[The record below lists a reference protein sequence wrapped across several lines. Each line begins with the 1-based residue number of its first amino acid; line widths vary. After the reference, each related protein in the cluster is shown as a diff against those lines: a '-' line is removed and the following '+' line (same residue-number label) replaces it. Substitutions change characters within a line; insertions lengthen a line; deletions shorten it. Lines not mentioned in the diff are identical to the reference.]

1 MFKSIILFVIIF
13 FSLKSFAIDVDETIK
28 STVQNNPKVKIGLE
42 KLIESKELIESAY
55 GAKLPTITST
65 ITGTYSKAE
74 SQTSIS
80 STTPETFTDKYK
92 LSITQNLFDAG
103 YNDLEIERSKILFDN
118 EVINFKI
125 IIQDLILDAI
135 TGYLTVINYEK
146 SLEETE
152 KNFVSVSKALDITKT
167 KFELGSSTLY
177 ELQRAESSSAIASA
191 NLFAAKQ
198 NVEIG
203 KKSFQ
208 RISGLKPI
216 NLEDVIDIESSIT
229 LSFVLEIATNNN
241 LNLKLLINDIK
252 NKEILLL
259 KEKKTKQPSID
270 IVGSAEYSDGGRID
284 EGTETTKGSVALT
297 LTIPIYQQG
306 IKNSNIRKYQS
317 QILQAELSF
326 EDYKEDLKILI
337 SNTYKDFK
345 ISEAKMKSNL
355 AVIKASQ
362 TALESLNHEY
372 DFGTKTITDLIE
384 EESNLL
390 STTVDYLD
398 SKKNYLINYFMIKSL
413 EGTLLNTFEKYLP
426 AIN

>member
-1 MFKSIILFVIIF
+1 MFKFIILFVIIF
-13 FSLKSFAIDVDETIK
+13 FSFKSFAIDVDETIE

-42 KLIESKELIESAY
+42 KLIESKEFIESAY

-74 SQTSIS
+74 SQTTTS

-146 SLEETE
+146 SLEVTE
-152 KNFVSVSKALDITKT
+152 KNFVSVSKALEVIKT
-167 KFELGSSTLY
+167 KFQLGSSTLY
-177 ELQRAESSSAIASA
+177 ELQRAESSSEIASA

-208 RISGLKPI
+208 RIAGLKPI

-317 QILQAELSF
+317 QILQAELNF

-345 ISEAKMKSNL
+345 VSEAKMKSNL

-362 TALESLNHEY
+362 TALESLNQEY

-384 EESNLL
+384 EEGKLL
-390 STTVDYLD
+390 SATVDYLD
-398 SKKNYLINYFMIKSL
+398 SKKDFLVNYFKIKSL
-413 EGTLLNTFEKYLP
+413 EGTLLNTFENYLP

>member
-1 MFKSIILFVIIF
+1 MFKFIVLFVIIF
-13 FSLKSFAIDVDETIK
+13 FSFKSFSIDVDETIE

-42 KLIESKELIESAY
+42 KLIESKEFIESAY
-55 GAKLPTITST
+55 GGKLPTITST
-65 ITGTYSKAE
+65 ITGTYSNAE
-74 SQTSIS
+74 SQTTTST
-80 STTPETFTDKYK
+80 TTPETFTDKYK

-103 YNDLEIERSKILFDN
+103 YNDLEIDRSKILFDN

-146 SLEETE
+146 SLEATE
-152 KNFVSVSKALDITKT
+152 KNFDSVSKALEITKT
-167 KFELGSSTLY
+167 KFDLGSSTLY
-177 ELQRAESSSAIASA
+177 DLQKAESFSAIASA
-191 NLFAAKQ
+191 NLFAAEQ
-198 NVEIG
+198 NVEIS

-208 RISGLKPI
+208 TIAGLEPV

-229 LSFVLEIATNNN
+229 LSSVLKTAMNNN
-241 LNLKLLINDIK
+241 LILKLLINDTK

-259 KEKKTKQPSID
+259 KEKKTKQPNID

-284 EGTETTKGSVALT
+284 DGTETTKGSVALT

-317 QILQAELSF
+317 QILQAELNF

-337 SNTYKDFK
+337 SNAYKDFK
-345 ISEAKMKSNL
+345 ISEAKMNSNS
-355 AVIKASQ
+355 AVIQASQ
-362 TALESLNHEY
+362 TALESLKQEY

-384 EESNLL
+384 EEGNLL
-390 STTVDYLD
+390 LSSVDYLD
-398 SKKNYLINYFMIKSL
+398 SKKNYLINYFKIKSL
-413 EGTLLNTFEKYLP
+413 EGTLLNTFENYLP
-426 AIN
+426 VIN

>member
-1 MFKSIILFVIIF
+1 MFKFIILSVFIF
-13 FSLKSFAIDVDETIK
+13 FSFKSFSIDVDETIE
-28 STVQNNPKVKIGLE
+28 STVQNNPKIKIGLE

-74 SQTSIS
+74 SQTTTST
-80 STTPETFTDKYK
+80 TTPETFTDKYK
-92 LSITQNLFDAG
+92 LSITHNLFDAG
-103 YNDLEIERSKILFDN
+103 YNDLEIERSKILFDD

-146 SLEETE
+146 LLETTK
-152 KNFVSVSKALDITKT
+152 KNFESVSKALEITKT
-167 KFELGSSTLY
+167 KFDLGTSTLY
-177 ELQRAESSSAIASA
+177 DLQKAESSSVIASV

-208 RISGLKPI
+208 RIAGLKPI
-216 NLEDVIDIESSIT
+216 NLVDVIDIESSII
-229 LSFVLEIATNNN
+229 LSSVLETAMNNN
-241 LNLKLLINDIK
+241 LNLKLLIHDIK

-270 IVGSAEYSDGGRID
+270 VVGSAEYSDGGKID

-306 IKNSNIRKYQS
+306 IKNSNIRKYRS
-317 QILQAELSF
+317 QILQAELNF

-345 ISEAKMKSNL
+345 ISEAQMKSNL

-362 TALESLNHEY
+362 TALKSLNQEY

-384 EESNLL
+384 EEGNLL
-390 STTVDYLD
+390 SSTVDYLD
-398 SKKNYLINYFMIKSL
+398 SKKDYLINYFKIKSL

>member
-1 MFKSIILFVIIF
+1 MFKFILLFINIF
-13 FSLKSFAIDVDETIK
+13 FSFKSFAIDVDETIE

-42 KLIESKELIESAY
+42 KLIESKEFIESAY

-74 SQTSIS
+74 SQTTTS

-92 LSITQNLFDAG
+92 LSISQNLFDAG

-146 SLEETE
+146 SLEVTE
-152 KNFVSVSKALDITKT
+152 KNFDSVSKALDISKT
-167 KFELGSSTLY
+167 KFVLGSSTLY
-177 ELQRAESSSAIASA
+177 ELQTAESSSAIASA
-191 NLFAAKQ
+191 NLFTAKQ

-208 RISGLKPI
+208 RIAGLKPI

-229 LSFVLEIATNNN
+229 LSFVLETAMNNN
-241 LNLKLLINDIK
+241 LNLKLLINDTK

-259 KEKKTKQPSID
+259 KEKKSKQPSID
-270 IVGSAEYSDGGRID
+270 VVGSAEYSDGGRID

-306 IKNSNIRKYQS
+306 IKNSNIRKYRS
-317 QILQAELSF
+317 QILQAELNF

-345 ISEAKMKSNL
+345 VSEVKMKSNL

-362 TALESLNHEY
+362 TALESLNQEY

-398 SKKNYLINYFMIKSL
+398 SKKNYLINYFKIKSL
-413 EGTLLNTFEKYLP
+413 EGTLLNTFENYLP
-426 AIN
+426 DIN

>member
-1 MFKSIILFVIIF
+1 MS
-13 FSLKSFAIDVDETIK
+13 
-28 STVQNNPKVKIGLE
+28 
-42 KLIESKELIESAY
+42 
-55 GAKLPTITST
+55 
-65 ITGTYSKAE
+65 
-74 SQTSIS
+74 
-80 STTPETFTDKYK
+80 YK
-92 LSITQNLFDAG
+92 T
-103 YNDLEIERSKILFDN
+103 
-118 EVINFKI
+118 
-125 IIQDLILDAI
+125 
-135 TGYLTVINYEK
+135 
-146 SLEETE
+146 
-152 KNFVSVSKALDITKT
+152 
-167 KFELGSSTLY
+167 
-177 ELQRAESSSAIASA
+177 AESSSAIASA
-191 NLFAAKQ
+191 NLFTAKQ

-208 RISGLKPI
+208 RIAGLKPI
-216 NLEDVIDIESSIT
+216 NLEDVIVIDSSISLT
-229 LSFVLEIATNNN
+229 SVLETAMNNN
-241 LNLKLLINDIK
+241 LNLKLLINDTK

-317 QILQAELSF
+317 QILQAELNF
-326 EDYKEDLKILI
+326 EDYKEDLNILI

-345 ISEAKMKSNL
+345 VSEAKMKSNL

-362 TALESLNHEY
+362 TALDSLNQEY
-372 DFGTKTITDLIE
+372 DFGTKTISDLIE

-398 SKKNYLINYFMIKSL
+398 SKKDYLINYFKIKSL
-413 EGTLLNTFEKYLP
+413 EGTLLNTFENYLP

>member
-1 MFKSIILFVIIF
+1 MFKFIILLVIIF
-13 FSLKSFAIDVDETIK
+13 FSFKSFAIDVDETIE

-42 KLIESKELIESAY
+42 KLIESKEFIESAY

-74 SQTSIS
+74 SQTTTS

-103 YNDLEIERSKILFDN
+103 YNDLEIERSKILFDS

-152 KNFVSVSKALDITKT
+152 KNFVSVSKALDISKT
-167 KFELGSSTLY
+167 KFVLGSSTLY
-177 ELQRAESSSAIASA
+177 ELQTAESSSAIASA

-208 RISGLKPI
+208 RIAGLKPI
-216 NLEDVIDIESSIT
+216 NLEDVIDIESSIS
-229 LSFVLEIATNNN
+229 LSSVLETAMNNN
-241 LNLKLLINDIK
+241 LNLKLLINDTK

-259 KEKKTKQPSID
+259 KEKKTKHPSID

-284 EGTETTKGSVALT
+284 EGTETTKGSVAIT

-317 QILQAELSF
+317 QILQAELNF

-337 SNTYKDFK
+337 SNSYKDFK
-345 ISEAKMKSNL
+345 VSEAKMKSNL

-362 TALESLNHEY
+362 TALESLNQEY

-398 SKKNYLINYFMIKSL
+398 SKKNYLINYFKIKSL
-413 EGTLLNTFEKYLP
+413 EGTLLNTFENYLS

>member
-1 MFKSIILFVIIF
+1 MFKFIILFVIIF
-13 FSLKSFAIDVDETIK
+13 FSFKSFAIDVDETIE
-28 STVQNNPKVKIGLE
+28 STVQNNTKIKIGLE

-65 ITGTYSKAE
+65 ITGTYSTAE
-74 SQTSIS
+74 SQTATD

-92 LSITQNLFDAG
+92 LSVTQNLFDAG
-103 YNDLEIERSKILFDN
+103 YNDLEIERSKILFDK
-118 EVINFKI
+118 EVFNFKI

-146 SLEETE
+146 SLEATE
-152 KNFVSVSKALDITKT
+152 KNFDSVSKGLEITKT

-177 ELQRAESSSAIASA
+177 DLQKAESSSVIAST

-208 RISGLKPI
+208 RIAGLKPI
-216 NLEDVIDIESSIT
+216 NLEDVIDIESSIN
-229 LSFVLEIATNNN
+229 LSSVLETAINQN
-241 LNLKLLINDIK
+241 LNLKLLINDIE
-252 NKEILLL
+252 NKEIILL
-259 KEKKTKQPSID
+259 KEKKTKQPNID

-284 EGTETTKGSVALT
+284 DGTETTKGSVALT
-297 LTIPIYQQG
+297 LTVPIYQQG

-317 QILQAELSF
+317 QILQAELNY
-326 EDYKEDLKILI
+326 EDYKEDLTILI

-345 ISEAKMKSNL
+345 ISEAQMKSSS

-362 TALESLNHEY
+362 TSLESLKQEY
-372 DFGTKTITDLIE
+372 DFGTKTIMDLIE

-398 SKKNYLINYFMIKSL
+398 SRKDYLINYFKIKSL
-413 EGTLLNTFEKYLP
+413 EGTLLDTFEKHLP
-426 AIN
+426 IIK

>member
-1 MFKSIILFVIIF
+1 MFKFIIFFVIIF
-13 FSLKSFAIDVDETIK
+13 FSFKSFAIDVDETIE

-65 ITGTYSKAE
+65 ITGTYSNAE
-74 SQTSIS
+74 SQTTTS

-146 SLEETE
+146 SLEATE
-152 KNFVSVSKALDITKT
+152 KNFDSVSKALDITNT

-177 ELQRAESSSAIASA
+177 ELQTAESSSAIASA

-208 RISGLKPI
+208 RIAGLKPI
-216 NLEDVIDIESSIT
+216 NLEDVIDIESSVN
-229 LSFVLEIATNNN
+229 LSSVLETAMNNN
-241 LNLKLLINDIK
+241 LNLKLLINDTK

-270 IVGSAEYSDGGRID
+270 IVGSAEYSDGGRVD

-317 QILQAELSF
+317 QILQAELNF

-345 ISEAKMKSNL
+345 VSEAKMKSNL

-362 TALESLNHEY
+362 TALESLNQEY

-384 EESNLL
+384 EEGNLL

-398 SKKNYLINYFMIKSL
+398 SKKDYLINYFKIKSL
-413 EGTLLNTFEKYLP
+413 EGTLLNTFENYLP

>member
-1 MFKSIILFVIIF
+1 MFKFIVLFVIIF
-13 FSLKSFAIDVDETIK
+13 FSFKSFSIDVDETIE

-42 KLIESKELIESAY
+42 KLIESKEFIESAY
-55 GAKLPTITST
+55 GGKLPTITST
-65 ITGTYSKAE
+65 ITGTYSNAE
-74 SQTSIS
+74 SQTTTST
-80 STTPETFTDKYK
+80 TTPETFTDKYK

-103 YNDLEIERSKILFDN
+103 YNDLEIDRSKILFDN

-146 SLEETE
+146 SLEATK
-152 KNFVSVSKALDITKT
+152 KNFESVSKALEITKT
-167 KFELGSSTLY
+167 KFDLGSSTLY
-177 ELQRAESSSAIASA
+177 DLQKAESFSAIASA
-191 NLFAAKQ
+191 NLFAAEQ
-198 NVEIG
+198 NVEIS

-208 RISGLKPI
+208 TIAGLEPV

-229 LSFVLEIATNNN
+229 LSSVLKTAMNNN
-241 LNLKLLINDIK
+241 LILKLLINDTK

-259 KEKKTKQPSID
+259 KEKKTKQPNID

-284 EGTETTKGSVALT
+284 DGTETTKGSVALT

-317 QILQAELSF
+317 QILQAELNF

-337 SNTYKDFK
+337 SNAYKDFK
-345 ISEAKMKSNL
+345 ISEAKMNSNS
-355 AVIKASQ
+355 AVIQASQ
-362 TALESLNHEY
+362 TALESLKQEY

-384 EESNLL
+384 EEGNLL
-390 STTVDYLD
+390 LSSVDYLD
-398 SKKNYLINYFMIKSL
+398 SKKNYLINYFKIKSL
-413 EGTLLNTFEKYLP
+413 EGTLLNTFENYLP
-426 AIN
+426 VIN

>member
-1 MFKSIILFVIIF
+1 MFVIVF
-13 FSLKSFAIDVDETIK
+13 FSLKSFSIDVDETIE

-74 SQTSIS
+74 SQTTTS

-103 YNDLEIERSKILFDN
+103 YNDLEIERSKILFDS

-125 IIQDLILDAI
+125 IIQNLILDAI

-146 SLEETE
+146 SLEATE
-152 KNFVSVSKALDITKT
+152 KNFESVSKALDVTKT

-177 ELQRAESSSAIASA
+177 ELQTAESSSAIASA

-208 RISGLKPI
+208 RIAGLKPI
-216 NLEDVIDIESSIT
+216 NLEDVIDIESSVI
-229 LSFVLEIATNNN
+229 LSSVLETAMNNN
-241 LNLKLLINDIK
+241 LNLKLLINDTK

-317 QILQAELSF
+317 QILQAELNF

-345 ISEAKMKSNL
+345 VSEAKMKSNL
-355 AVIKASQ
+355 TVIKASQ
-362 TALESLNHEY
+362 TALESLNQEY

-398 SKKNYLINYFMIKSL
+398 SKKNYLINYFKIKSL

>member
-1 MFKSIILFVIIF
+1 MFKFIILFIIIF
-13 FSLKSFAIDVDETIK
+13 FSFISFAIDVDETIE

-42 KLIESKELIESAY
+42 KLVESKEFIESAY
-55 GAKLPTITST
+55 GAKLPIITST
-65 ITGTYSKAE
+65 ITGTYSNAE
-74 SQTSIS
+74 SQTTTS

-103 YNDLEIERSKILFDN
+103 YNDLEIERSKILFDS

-125 IIQDLILDAI
+125 IIQNLILDAI

-146 SLEETE
+146 SLEATE
-152 KNFVSVSKALDITKT
+152 KNFESVSKALEVTKT

-208 RISGLKPI
+208 RIAGLKPI
-216 NLEDVIDIESSIT
+216 NLEDVIDIESSIS
-229 LSFVLEIATNNN
+229 LSSVLETAMNNN

-284 EGTETTKGSVALT
+284 AGTETTKGSVALT

-317 QILQAELSF
+317 QILQAELNF
-326 EDYKEDLKILI
+326 EDYKEDLTILI

-362 TALESLNHEY
+362 TALESLNQEY

-384 EESNLL
+384 EEGNLL
-390 STTVDYLD
+390 SATVDYLD
-398 SKKNYLINYFMIKSL
+398 SKKDYLINYFKIKSL
-413 EGTLLNTFEKYLP
+413 EGTLLNTFENYLP
-426 AIN
+426 DIN

>member
-1 MFKSIILFVIIF
+1 MFKFIILSVFIF
-13 FSLKSFAIDVDETIK
+13 FSFKSFSIDVDETIE
-28 STVQNNPKVKIGLE
+28 STVQNNPKIKIGLE

-74 SQTSIS
+74 SQTTTST
-80 STTPETFTDKYK
+80 TTPETFTDKYK
-92 LSITQNLFDAG
+92 LSITHNLFDAG
-103 YNDLEIERSKILFDN
+103 YNDLEIERSKILFDD

-146 SLEETE
+146 LLETTK
-152 KNFVSVSKALDITKT
+152 KNFESVSKALEITKT
-167 KFELGSSTLY
+167 KFDLGTSTLY
-177 ELQRAESSSAIASA
+177 DLQKAESSSVIASV

-208 RISGLKPI
+208 RIAGLKPI

-229 LSFVLEIATNNN
+229 LSSVLKTAMNNN
-241 LNLKLLINDIK
+241 LNLKLLINDAK

-259 KEKKTKQPSID
+259 KEKKTKQPNID
-270 IVGSAEYSDGGRID
+270 IVGSAEYSDGGWID
-284 EGTETTKGSVALT
+284 DGTETTKGSVALT

-317 QILQAELSF
+317 QILQAELNF

-337 SNTYKDFK
+337 SNAYKDFK
-345 ISEAKMKSNL
+345 VSEAKMKSNL

-362 TALESLNHEY
+362 TALESLKQEY

-384 EESNLL
+384 EEGNLL
-390 STTVDYLD
+390 SSTVDYLN
-398 SKKNYLINYFMIKSL
+398 SKKDYLINYFKIKSL
-413 EGTLLNTFEKYLP
+413 EGTLLNTFENYLP
-426 AIN
+426 PIN

>member
-1 MFKSIILFVIIF
+1 M
-13 FSLKSFAIDVDETIK
+13 
-28 STVQNNPKVKIGLE
+28 
-42 KLIESKELIESAY
+42 
-55 GAKLPTITST
+55 
-65 ITGTYSKAE
+65 
-74 SQTSIS
+74 
-80 STTPETFTDKYK
+80 
-92 LSITQNLFDAG
+92 
-103 YNDLEIERSKILFDN
+103 
-118 EVINFKI
+118 
-125 IIQDLILDAI
+125 
-135 TGYLTVINYEK
+135 TVINYEK
-146 SLEETE
+146 SLEVTE
-152 KNFVSVSKALDITKT
+152 KNFDIVSKSLEITKT

-208 RISGLKPI
+208 RIAGLKPI

-284 EGTETTKGSVALT
+284 AGTETTKGSIALT
-297 LTIPIYQQG
+297 LKIPIYQQG

-317 QILQAELSF
+317 QILQAELNF
-326 EDYKEDLKILI
+326 EDYKEDLIILI

-345 ISEAKMKSNL
+345 VSEFKMKSN
-355 AVIKASQ
+355 
-362 TALESLNHEY
+362 
-372 DFGTKTITDLIE
+372 
-384 EESNLL
+384 
-390 STTVDYLD
+390 
-398 SKKNYLINYFMIKSL
+398 
-413 EGTLLNTFEKYLP
+413 
-426 AIN
+426 